1 MDLPEFHRTVMEC
14 PYRFQVFDNIAK
26 NWTEQDNEPRLD
38 ELQTYQ
44 PTADPNKRVL
54 MQTKTAY
61 IDTRYTARMRLYTY
75 ARKKYGLPIPGYNP
89 YKGTE
94 IGKTIPILNF

>member
-1 MDLPEFHRTVMEC
+1 MDLPEFHRTVMER
-14 PYRFQVFDNIAK
+14 PYRFQVFDTITK
-26 NWTEQDNEPRLD
+26 NWTFQDEEPRLD

-44 PTADPNKRVL
+44 PTADPNTRVL

-61 IDTRYTARMRLYTY
+61 IDTRYNARMRLYTY
-75 ARKKYGLPIPGYNP
+75 ARKKYGLPIHKYRP
-89 YKGTE
+89 YAGTE